1 MTIRLV
7 PPRLLPL
14 TSFALA
20 ALLSLKSV
28 ELVRAAV
35 PAPAPPPASAAASAT
50 KSGAAAPPAPTA
62 EAVSLP
68 IPLPSGA
75 AGAVAPPSPGEQA
88 LLTDLRQRRR
98 QLDARAHAL
107 DARAALIAAEEK
119 QLAQRIA
126 DMQALQ
132 KKLEALDAHSRSQD
146 EKRWQALVQV
156 YQAMPPRDAARIFD
170 ALDMKVLL
178 PVVRRMNGRK
188 VAPILAAMQPDK
200 ARGLTDALAYRAN
213 GQPVASPHPGG

>member
-1 MTIRLV
+1 MKTRLV

-14 TSFALA
+14 TSLALA

-35 PAPAPPPASAAASAT
+35 PAPPSPTPTAPAGKGVGVPSAQA
-50 KSGAAAPPAPTA
+50 A
-62 EAVSLP
+62 EAVALP

-88 LLTDLRQRRR
+88 LLIDLRQRRR
-98 QLDARAHAL
+98 QLDARAQAL

-119 QLAQRIA
+119 QLAQRIS

-132 KKLEALDAHSRSQD
+132 RKLEALDAQRRGQD

-156 YQAMPPRDAARIFD
+156 YQAMAPRDAARIFD
-170 ALDMKVLL
+170 ALDMQVLL
-178 PVVRRMNGRK
+178 HVVRHMNGRK
-188 VAPILAAMQPDK
+188 VAPILAAMQPEK
-200 ARGLTDALAYRAN
+200 ARSLTDALAYRNHA
-213 GQPVASPHPGG
+213 QPASSPHPGG